1 MRFTFRETLVDGV
14 LNISRMSPNVVILA
28 SLLSSSVT
36 SLSLVGYKFTDNLL
50 EKRFGPDNGYIT
62 FKVDRVPHQISACF
76 RIYIDF
82 RRFSYQGYMDFS
94 KEGQPEPFTTIT
106 SKEILSCAPAS
117 PATENMI
124 LYNMDVQIKLFNTRW
139 GTLSTLPPVLAPYY
153 TFVASSAL
161 SVPCL
166 VSDGGHSVQQLSLI
180 HI

>member
-1 MRFTFRETLVDGV
+1 
-14 LNISRMSPNVVILA
+14 MSPRVVILA

-94 KEGQPEPFTTIT
+94 KEGQPEHFTTIT

-124 LYNMDVQIKLFNTRW
+124 LYKMNVQIKEFGDTQRLGISA
-139 GTLSTLPPVLAPYY
+139 GTILHFCGFLCTECPHWNFILKFANI
-153 TFVASSAL
+153 FVKEKWIN
-161 SVPCL
+161 C
-166 VSDGGHSVQQLSLI
+166 Q
-180 HI
+180 